1 MTEPTD
7 QNSCKA
13 QMGELNRLIDGVH
26 SAYQALE
33 RLVPTFAQSEE
44 PGSRSRPNVGETP
57 GLWEV
62 MPPGCACLDDLGGGP
77 RNCAIIAPGSPSFT
91 SHHVA
96 CRVSAEDAARIVAC
110 VNACQGVPTEK
121 ISNLSLTFH

>member
-44 PGSRSRPNVGETP
+44 PGSRSRPTTVVEEATAA
-57 GLWEV
+57 V
-62 MPPGCACLDDLGGGP
+62 SPPSAA
-77 RNCAIIAPGSPSFT
+77 AIMIGNRRITVS
-91 SHHVA
+91 
-96 CRVSAEDAARIVAC
+96 CRI
-110 VNACQGVPTEK
+110 
-121 ISNLSLTFH
+121 